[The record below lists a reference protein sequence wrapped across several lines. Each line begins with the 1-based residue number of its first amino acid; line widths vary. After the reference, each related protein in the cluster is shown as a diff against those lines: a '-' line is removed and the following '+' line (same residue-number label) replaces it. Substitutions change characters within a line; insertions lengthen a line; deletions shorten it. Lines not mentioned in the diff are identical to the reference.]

1 MALLLFVATVL
12 TLEFSLAFPIAAG
25 AIWAGYALTFG
36 LTAVSLGA
44 GAAIAGYR
52 SSRQGK
58 GFWNGFGEYIHD
70 NWAQEAAITSALYI
84 VSIGISLTKYAIAN
98 AVSKSGN
105 SKAFNEAIEISKNA
119 AIERAKTLK
128 SLTGKKPTMTAAA
141 LDIKTGQIYFGDSG
155 VVSENINVIL
165 IEQMPKTS
173 MTNWAVANC
182 AEFNAVN
189 NALNAGARINNL
201 VVTTVRVKTLA
212 MERMCANC
220 SISLKG
226 VLFTVSG

>member
-1 MALLLFVATVL
+1 M
-12 TLEFSLAFPIAAG
+12 
-25 AIWAGYALTFG
+25 TFG
-36 LTAVSLGA
+36 LTAVSLGV

-165 IEQMPKTS
+165 I
-173 MTNWAVANC
+173 
-182 AEFNAVN
+182 
-189 NALNAGARINNL
+189 
-201 VVTTVRVKTLA
+201 
-212 MERMCANC
+212 
-220 SISLKG
+220 
-226 VLFTVSG
+226 

>member
-1 MALLLFVATVL
+1 M
-12 TLEFSLAFPIAAG
+12 
-25 AIWAGYALTFG
+25 TFG

-128 SLTGKKPTMTAAA
+128 SLTGKTYYDCRCFRYKNR
-141 LDIKTGQIYFGDSG
+141 S
-155 VVSENINVIL
+155 
-165 IEQMPKTS
+165 
-173 MTNWAVANC
+173 
-182 AEFNAVN
+182 
-189 NALNAGARINNL
+189 NL
-201 VVTTVRVKTLA
+201 FWR
-212 MERMCANC
+212 
-220 SISLKG
+220 
-226 VLFTVSG
+226 

>member
-1 MALLLFVATVL
+1 MLFVATVL

-44 GAAIAGYR
+44 G
-52 SSRQGK
+52 
-58 GFWNGFGEYIHD
+58 
-70 NWAQEAAITSALYI
+70 AAITSALYI

-212 MERMCANC
+212 MERMCAN
-220 SISLKG
+220 S
-226 VLFTVSG
+226 VSYTHLTLPTKA